1 MIEFIKFF
9 IIGILN
15 TVIDF
20 TALNLLILFFGIGT
34 NGEFYILLKSASFLI
49 AVANSYFFN
58 KYWVFRNGGDP
69 HVKESFFFFTVSFI
83 GFLLNV
89 SISYFAFL
97 SINAVYAVSPHL
109 AANIGAIAGTGAVVL
124 WNFIGYK
131 FFVFS
136 KKHE

>member
-9 IIGILN
+9 FVGIFN

-20 TALNLLILFFGIGT
+20 TVLNALIVLFGVGAH
-34 NGEFYILLKSASFLI
+34 GEFYVILKSISFLV

-69 HVKESFFFFTVSFI
+69 HTKESFFFFTVSFI

-97 SINAVYAVSPHL
+97 SINSIYTISPHL
-109 AANIGAIAGTGAVVL
+109 AANIGAIAGTGVVVL